1 MAVSSPRGSPPR
13 VGVFHCTLTGAAVL
27 AAIFLLCWATEAIAD
42 IPASQ
47 SLLVFFTGQAL
58 RSHEAMAKGCLLAI
72 SVGALVGALI
82 AIFFNV
88 FSALGMGARNVA
100 PYPVED

>member
-1 MAVSSPRGSPPR
+1 MPDPTSRPPRVR

-27 AAIFLLCWATEAIAD
+27 AAVFLLCWATEAIAD
-42 IPASQ
+42 IPASK

-58 RSHEAMAKGCLLAI
+58 RSHEAIAKGCLLAI
-72 SVGALVGALI
+72 AVGALIGALI

-88 FSALGMGARNVA
+88 FSALGLSGRVVV
-100 PYPVED
+100 PYPVDD